1 MLHNRGYRC
10 LISCVFVLFFLLLRD
25 VVAGT
30 VERWKPDWP
39 LHSEGVRNML
49 TVGPESKKEIP
60 D

>member
-1 MLHNRGYRC
+1 MPDNRRYRC
-10 LISCVFVLFFLLLRD
+10 LISRVFILFFPLPRN

-39 LHSEGVRNML
+39 LHSEGARNML